1 MRAGPWFQEAFGHP
15 ILWDLTVLVEERFCD
30 VVVLSYSSNNTE
42 LDFVVPVRVGS
53 TVSVCFSVLDVWY
66 SLWLSFRTHS

>member
-1 MRAGPWFQEAFGHP
+1 MLAGPRFREVFGRP
-15 ILWDLTVLVEERFCD
+15 IFWDLPLLVEEGFSD
-30 VVVLSYSSNNTE
+30 VAVLSYSSNDTE